1 MIPNHVQRGD
11 NLHQNG
17 KYGNCTKTVPEDF
30 LSFYLPSLDVQFSRS
45 RTVHIQLLPSLQ
57 DTIMA
62 LKALVEFAKM
72 DTSRAL
78 YNMRFDLMPTAM
90 NTTAQLSFDRT
101 NWIDLQEFSVR
112 KIILSTPVFTF
123 GFNGQQISTCFY

>member
-1 MIPNHVQRGD
+1 MY
-11 NLHQNG
+11 
-17 KYGNCTKTVPEDF
+17 KEDF
-30 LSFYLPSLDVQFSRS
+30 LSFYLPSLDVQFSR
-45 RTVHIQLLPSLQ
+45 TVHTQLLPSLQ

-101 NWIDLQEFSVR
+101 NWIDLQEFSV
-112 KIILSTPVFTF
+112 
-123 GFNGQQISTCFY
+123 

>member
-1 MIPNHVQRGD
+1 
-11 NLHQNG
+11 
-17 KYGNCTKTVPEDF
+17 
-30 LSFYLPSLDVQFSRS
+30 
-45 RTVHIQLLPSLQ
+45 
-57 DTIMA
+57 MA

-90 NTTAQLSFDRT
+90 NSTAQLSFDRT

-112 KIILSTPVFTF
+112 KMILPAPLFTF
-123 GFNGQQISTCFY
+123 RFSG